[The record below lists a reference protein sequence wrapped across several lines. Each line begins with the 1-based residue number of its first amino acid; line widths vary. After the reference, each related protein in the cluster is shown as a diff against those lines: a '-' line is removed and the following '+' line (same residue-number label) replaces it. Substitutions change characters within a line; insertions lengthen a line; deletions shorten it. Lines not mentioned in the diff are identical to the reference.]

1 MIIAM
6 PVIENKG
13 IDSRISE
20 HFGHNPY
27 FAICNSETRD
37 VKIIPISEYGSGCTP
52 VEEIS
57 KYKPDAVY
65 TIGIGSRAMAML
77 KQLGIRITT
86 GRFRTVK
93 EVMDNLDCV
102 EELEE
107 GCGH

>member
-1 MIIAM
+1 MIIAI
-6 PVIENKG
+6 PVLENKG

-27 FAICNSETRD
+27 FAICDSKTGE
-37 VKIIPISEYGSGCTP
+37 VKIISIDEYGSGCAP
-52 VEEIS
+52 VKEIS
-57 KYKPDAVY
+57 RYKPDLVY

-77 KQLGIRITT
+77 KQLGIRIMT
-86 GRFRTVK
+86 GRFRIVRD
-93 EVMDNLDCV
+93 VMNNLDSL